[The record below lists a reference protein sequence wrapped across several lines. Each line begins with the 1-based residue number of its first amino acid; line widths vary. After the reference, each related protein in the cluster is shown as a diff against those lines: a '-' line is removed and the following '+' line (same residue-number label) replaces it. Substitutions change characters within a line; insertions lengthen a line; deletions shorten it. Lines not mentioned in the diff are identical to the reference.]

1 MGDRMGQISKT
12 FDGFKKA
19 VCLFTHQKNGMA
31 KTGYLNGILGHFGA
45 LRGST

>member
-1 MGDRMGQISKT
+1 MGDGMGQISKT

-19 VCLFTHQKNGMA
+19 VCLFTHQNNGMA
-31 KTGYLNGILGHFGA
+31 KTGYLNGIFGHFGA

>member
-1 MGDRMGQISKT
+1 MGDGMGQISKT

-31 KTGYLNGILGHFGA
+31 KPGDLGGILDTLG
-45 LRGST
+45 L

>member
-1 MGDRMGQISKT
+1 MGDGMGQISKT

-31 KTGYLNGILGHFGA
+31 KPCYLEGIFGLFEA
-45 LRGST
+45 LRGSI